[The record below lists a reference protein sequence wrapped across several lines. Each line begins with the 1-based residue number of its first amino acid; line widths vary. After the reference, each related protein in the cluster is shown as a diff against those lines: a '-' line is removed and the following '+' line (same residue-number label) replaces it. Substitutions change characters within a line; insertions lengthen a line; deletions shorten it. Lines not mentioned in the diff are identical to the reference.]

1 MNAFSS
7 LASDYHSALLAPL
20 AEDAPCGPA
29 LRYDPVFTEIR
40 LLREEDDPS
49 LPMGQWE
56 RPLKHADWPRIEA
69 LCSSMLATRS
79 KDVQIAAWLAESWMR
94 QRSLA
99 GLRDGLVL
107 LNALLARYWPQ
118 LHPVIDGDDAD
129 ARLAPF
135 EWLNESLAASVRV
148 HATLLNVDDGK
159 PWRLTLAVWERMTA
173 SELAPVEVNTRGKAV
188 LPPDPPEPTRPEVA
202 ALAWTMGPALAEAAA
217 LVAQCLDALDAMSA
231 FLHAQLGDLAPNLG
245 KFAQVLEGAARML
258 AQLHVD
264 DEGDDG
270 DEGGEDEPEAAL
282 PAAQPELHTP
292 VAAPAIASAM
302 PAWRNRAEAYATLAA
317 LADYISSVEPH
328 SPTPF
333 LIRRAVNWGRM
344 SLPEVI
350 AEIIRE
356 EGDVSRL
363 FNVLGVPTQARD

>member
-7 LASDYHSALLAPL
+7 LVRDQDSALLAPL
-20 AEDAPCGPA
+20 SDDAPCGPA
-29 LRYDPVFTEIR
+29 MRYDPVFTEIR
-40 LLREEDDPS
+40 LLREEDDPA

-79 KDVQIAAWLAESWMR
+79 KDLQIAAWLAEAWMR
-94 QRSLA
+94 QRGLP
-99 GLRDGLVL
+99 GLRDGLLL

-129 ARLAPF
+129 ARLAPV
-135 EWLNESLAASVRV
+135 EWMNESFAASARV
-148 HATLLNVDDGK
+148 HATLLTVDDGK
-159 PWRLTLAVWERMTA
+159 PWHLTLAAWERMTA
-173 SELAPVEVNTRGKAV
+173 SELAPVEAGTRGKAV
-188 LPPDPPEPTRPEVA
+188 LPPETPEPTRAEVA
-202 ALAWTMGPALAEAAA
+202 AAALSMAPALAHATA
-217 LVAQCLDALDAMSA
+217 LVGQCLEALDAMVA

-245 KFAQVLEGAARML
+245 KLEHMLEGAARML
-258 AQLHVD
+258 AQLHVND
-264 DEGDDG
+264 DDD
-270 DEGGEDEPEAAL
+270 GGEDGSEEELAVGPPAMLPLPSAPAPEPVVA
-282 PAAQPELHTP
+282 PAAPG
-292 VAAPAIASAM
+292 
-302 PAWRNRAEAYATLAA
+302 WRNRAEAYATLAA

-363 FNVLGVPTQARD
+363 FNVLGVQHQPPT